1 MLVLQRKV
9 EQSLIFKV
17 TVGGEIVMI
26 KVKVT
31 DIRGSATRLGI
42 EAPACVQVL
51 REEILDVHQPAAP
64 AAAE

>member
-17 TVGGEIVMI
+17 TVGGEIVTI

-31 DIRGSATRLGI
+31 DIRGAATRLGI

-51 REEILDVHQPAAP
+51 REELRDVRQPAAP